1 MGNLHFFVLIIHAL
15 SFMSIVESFSIIK
28 KVDYMTGFLN
38 TYLLSLLIFDF
49 GFSSFQGMLR
59 NSICGMYPNQTPIMP
74 NKVGSSPRSL
84 SKMKLTS
91 ILRYTDQDRG
101 KMRFFGQGCKVI
113 TARDFRM
120 GSRIA
125 LELADA
131 ASQKTERTSNC
142 FPSCQMKRT
151 PKSSTSLPGPNS
163 ILVEKYDLADLEWTD
178 DILECPIYHPSET
191 EFEDPFTYLQSIA
204 PEASNYGICKIVSP
218 FKATIP
224 AKDVLRHYK
233 FSTLVQPLQLAG
245 RVGKDMVKFTEQ
257 KRKYTLATFRKKANK
272 GNARRL
278 PHYRELSPS
287 DVEKNF
293 WLEMS
298 RGKRTVEYAV
308 NVEGSAFSCH
318 AIDQLGKSKWN
329 LKALPKLPA
338 SVLRLIKDEIPGITY
353 PMLYIG
359 MLYSTFAWHVED
371 HYLNSINYHHTG
383 APKTW
388 YGVPGDEAILL
399 EKVTKNHV
407 YSSDVISADGD
418 DGVFKALAKKTTM
431 FSPIIL
437 MKNGVDVYKT
447 VQKPGEFVITFPRAY
462 HAGFSHGFNCGEAV
476 NFAVGDWFP
485 FGAAATKRYAFLSM
499 RGIIPHEELL
509 CREAVLLF
517 KSSKSEGFDCATVD
531 LVSND
536 STKNSFIQHM
546 HWFNDALQRLKNRT
560 RRLPKSHGSVICC
573 LCQCSSYL
581 AFIEC
586 SGCHSPTCLFH
597 ALVSKYNANASFFFF
612 PLHLFLPFMCRL
624 IQKLSHYNVNVERN
638 ALFVLEKTLTTSE
651 MRLRSLR
658 VKEDCSRII
667 KKWNVPL
674 LLVRQ
679 VILNLRI
686 RTPQFQGRDDQVVA
700 TTYAKEAA
708 VVPGID
714 EKNIELNEEKTSET
728 GCNKFFGL
736 AYSRRSKRA
745 RKSCIGEWNLCSPEL
760 CSDFHRKFIRFN

>member
-1 MGNLHFFVLIIHAL
+1 
-15 SFMSIVESFSIIK
+15 
-28 KVDYMTGFLN
+28 
-38 TYLLSLLIFDF
+38 
-49 GFSSFQGMLR
+49 
-59 NSICGMYPNQTPIMP
+59 
-74 NKVGSSPRSL
+74 
-84 SKMKLTS
+84 
-91 ILRYTDQDRG
+91 
-101 KMRFFGQGCKVI
+101 
-113 TARDFRM
+113 M

-329 LKALPKLPA
+329 LK
-338 SVLRLIKDEIPGITY
+338 VLLLCVMLVLLITLTCIQGITY

-531 LVSND
+531 LHLSSAVVV
-536 STKNSFIQHM
+536 I
-546 HWFNDALQRLKNRT
+546 L
-560 RRLPKSHGSVICC
+560 LP
-573 LCQCSSYL
+573 
-581 AFIEC
+581 AF
-586 SGCHSPTCLFH
+586 S
-597 ALVSKYNANASFFFF
+597 
-612 PLHLFLPFMCRL
+612 M
-624 IQKLSHYNVNVERN
+624 KLSHYNVNVERN

-674 LLVRQ
+674 LL
-679 VILNLRI
+679 

-745 RKSCIGEWNLCSPEL
+745 RKSCM
-760 CSDFHRKFIRFN
+760 